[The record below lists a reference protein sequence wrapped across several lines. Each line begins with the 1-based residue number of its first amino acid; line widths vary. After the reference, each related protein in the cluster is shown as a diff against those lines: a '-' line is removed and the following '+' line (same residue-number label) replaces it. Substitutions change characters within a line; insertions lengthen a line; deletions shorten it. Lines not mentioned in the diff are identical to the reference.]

1 MKSSILI
8 LFITSCAM
16 TAFAQNVRQLTGSGG
31 AVTGT
36 SGSAT
41 VRVVSLAGQPLVG
54 QSQAGDII
62 NGSGFTSILR
72 ARNAALD
79 ALPPR
84 VGLPTSYEFLQN
96 YPNPFNPSTEIVFG
110 LSAPANV
117 SLRIY
122 DGAGRLVRGLAAG
135 IRPAGAYREIWD
147 GRDASGRAVSSGI
160 YFYRLDAGAFSQ
172 TRKMVLLR

>member
-96 YPNPFNPSTEIVFG
+96 YPNPFNPSTTFEFALPKSGQVR
-110 LSAPANV
+110 LH
-117 SLRIY
+117 LY
-122 DGAGRLVRGLAAG
+122 DILGREVAKVLDDNY
-135 IRPAGAYREIWD
+135 PAGEYMITFVAPPEL
-147 GRDASGRAVSSGI
+147 ASGMYIAQ
-160 YFYRLDAGAFSQ
+160 FEAGSFQ
-172 TRKMVLLR
+172 KVRKVLLLK